1 MVSDMKSP
9 RIPILI
15 SLPKELCSVEILL
28 AADIHTGSAEFD
40 QKKWES
46 FEELL
51 KRPNTYVIFAG
62 DQCEYATRSSKS
74 DVYTQALSPRQQKDW
89 WIEHLRPYKDK
100 VLCIVDG
107 NHEFNR
113 ASKDADDF
121 PLYDIALALG
131 IEDRYR
137 SEAAFVDIGVGS
149 VGTAGKQVRYVF
161 RVQHQAKNN
170 VNHGTADGFEGID
183 VFVSGHTHKPAD
195 KPLGKLV
202 YDAKNKFVA
211 HKDVENIVCG
221 HFLRFGGYGERGGYR
236 PTSQKLYSIILSG
249 RKKAIETRGFHL

>member
-1 MVSDMKSP
+1 MKSS
-9 RIPILI
+9 RVPILI
-15 SLPKELCSVEILL
+15 KLPTELQTAEILI

-40 QKKWES
+40 EKRWER

-51 KRPNTYVIFAG
+51 QRPDTFVIFAG

-89 WIEHLRPYKDK
+89 WIEHLKPYKEK

-131 IEDRYR
+131 IEERYR
-137 SEAAFVDIGVGS
+137 SEGAFVDIGVGH
-149 VGTAGKQVRYVF
+149 VGTAGKQVQYVF
-161 RVQHQAKNN
+161 RVQHQARNN
-170 VNHGTADGFEGID
+170 ANHGTADGFEGID
-183 VFVSGHTHKPAD
+183 VFVSGHTHKPMD
-195 KPLGKLV
+195 KPLSKLV
-202 YDAKNKFVA
+202 YDGKNKTVSQR
-211 HKDVENIVCG
+211 DVENIVSG
-221 HFLRFGGYGERGGYR
+221 HFLRFGGYGERAGYR
-236 PTSQKLYSIILSG
+236 PTSTKLYSVILSG
-249 RKKAIETRGFHL
+249 KKKIIETRGFHL

>member
-1 MVSDMKSP
+1 MKST
-9 RIPILI
+9 RVPILVNLPE
-15 SLPKELCSVEILL
+15 SLASAEILL
-28 AADIHTGSAEFD
+28 ASDIHAGSAEFD
-40 QKKWES
+40 QSKWAR

-51 KRPNTYVIFAG
+51 KRPDAYVIFAG

-74 DVYTQALSPRQQKDW
+74 DVYTQTLSPAQQKRW
-89 WIEHLRPYKDK
+89 WIEHLKPYKDK
-100 VLCIVDG
+100 ILCIVDG
-107 NHEFNR
+107 NHEYNR

-149 VGTAGKQVRYVF
+149 IRGGTRQVHYVF
-161 RVQHQAKNN
+161 RVQHQARNN

-183 VFVSGHTHKPAD
+183 IFVSGHTHKPMD

-202 YDAKNKFVA
+202 YDPTKKTVS
-211 HKDVENIVCG
+211 HKDVENVVCG
-221 HFLRFGGYGERGGYR
+221 HFLRFGGYGERNGYR
-236 PTSQKLYSIILSG
+236 PTSQKLYSVVLSG
-249 RKKAIETRGFHL
+249 KKKAIETRGFYP

>member
-1 MVSDMKSP
+1 MKSS
-9 RIPILI
+9 RVPILVK
-15 SLPKELCSVEILL
+15 LPETLESVEILL

-40 QKKWES
+40 EKKWGQ

-51 KRPNTYVIFAG
+51 KLPDKYVIFAG

-74 DVYTQALSPRQQKDW
+74 DVYTQALSPSQQKRW
-89 WIEHLRPYKDK
+89 WIEHLKRYKDK
-100 VLCIVDG
+100 ILCIVDG

-137 SEAAFVDIGVGS
+137 SEAAFVDVGVGD
-149 VGTAGKQVRYVF
+149 GGHGKGKQVHYVI

-170 VNHGTADGFEGID
+170 VNHGTADGIEGID
-183 VFVSGHTHKPAD
+183 AFVSGHTHKPMD
-195 KPLGKLV
+195 KPLGKIV
-202 YDAKNKFVA
+202 YDSKNKSVSQ
-211 HKDVENIVCG
+211 KDVENIVCG

-236 PTSQKLYSIILSG
+236 PTSQKLFSLILSG
-249 RKKAIETRGFHL
+249 KKKNIETRGFHL

>member
-1 MVSDMKSP
+1 MKSS
-9 RIPILI
+9 RLPILI
-15 SLPKELCSVEILL
+15 SLPVEMESVEILL

-40 QKKWES
+40 EKKWGQ

-51 KRPNTYVIFAG
+51 KRPDTFVIFAG
-62 DQCEYATRSSKS
+62 DQCEYATKQSKS
-74 DVYTQALSPRQQKDW
+74 DVYTQAISPSQQKRW
-89 WIEHLRPYKDK
+89 WIEHLRNYKDK

-107 NHEFNR
+107 NHEYNR
-113 ASKDADDF
+113 ASKEADDF

-149 VGTAGKQVRYVF
+149 VKGGSRQVHYVI

-170 VNHGTADGFEGID
+170 VNHGTADGIEGID
-183 VFVSGHTHKPAD
+183 VFVSGHTHKPID

-202 YDAKNKFVA
+202 YDPKNKTVS

-221 HFLRFGGYGERGGYR
+221 HFLKFGGYGERNGYR
-236 PTSQKLYSIILSG
+236 PTAQKLFSLILSG
-249 RKKAIETRGFHL
+249 KKKAIETRGFHL

>member
-1 MVSDMKSP
+1 MKNS
-9 RIPILI
+9 RVPII
-15 SLPKELCSVEILL
+15 VNLPQEFDRVEILL
-28 AADIHTGSAEFD
+28 AADVHTGSAEFD
-40 QKKWES
+40 EIKWAR

-51 KRPNTYVIFAG
+51 KKPDTFVIFAG

-74 DVYTQALSPRQQKDW
+74 DVYTQTLSPRQQKDW
-89 WIEHLRPYKDK
+89 WIEHLRKYSNK
-100 VLCIVDG
+100 VLCLVDG
-107 NHEFNR
+107 NHEYNR

-137 SEAAFVDIGVGS
+137 SEAAFVDIGVGH

-170 VNHGTADGFEGID
+170 ANYGTADGIEGID
-183 VFVSGHTHKPAD
+183 VFVSGHTHKPMD
-195 KPLGKLV
+195 KPLSKLI
-202 YDAKNKFVA
+202 YDTKNKVVVQ
-211 HKDVENIVCG
+211 KDVENVVCG

-236 PTSQKLYSIILSG
+236 PTSQKLFSMVLSG
-249 RKKAIETRGFHL
+249 KKKEIETRGFHI

>member
-1 MVSDMKSP
+1 MKSS
-9 RIPILI
+9 RVPILI
-15 SLPKELCSVEILL
+15 KLPEELQSVEILI

-40 QKKWES
+40 EKRWER

-51 KRPNTYVIFAG
+51 QRPDTFVIFAG

-74 DVYTQALSPRQQKDW
+74 DVYTQQMPPSQQKRW
-89 WIEHLRPYKDK
+89 WIEHLKPYKEK

-131 IEDRYR
+131 IENRYR
-137 SEAAFVDIGVGS
+137 SEGAFVDIGVGAIN
-149 VGTAGKQVRYVF
+149 GGARQVHYVF

-170 VNHGTADGFEGID
+170 ANHGTADGFEGID
-183 VFVSGHTHKPAD
+183 VFVSGHTHKPMD
-195 KPLGKLV
+195 KPLSKLI
-202 YDAKNKFVA
+202 YDGKNKTVA
-211 HKDVENIVCG
+211 QKDVENIVSG
-221 HFLRFGGYGERGGYR
+221 HFLHFGGYGERAGYR
-236 PTSQKLYSIILSG
+236 PTSTKLYSVILSG
-249 RKKAIETRGFHL
+249 KRKIIETRGFHL

>member
-1 MVSDMKSP
+1 MKSS
-9 RIPILI
+9 RVPILI
-15 SLPKELCSVEILL
+15 KLPEPENSEEILL

-40 QKKWES
+40 EKRWELS
-46 FEELL
+46 EELL
-51 KRPNTYVIFAG
+51 KKPNVYVIFAG
-62 DQCEYATRSSKS
+62 DQMEYATRQSKS
-74 DVYTQALSPRQQKDW
+74 DVYTQTMPPSLQKRW
-89 WIEHLRPYKDK
+89 WIDHLRHYKDK

-137 SEAAFVDIGVGS
+137 SEAAFVDIGVGD
-149 VGTAGKQVRYVF
+149 GGHGKGKQVHYVI

-170 VNHGTADGFEGID
+170 VNHGTADGIEGID
-183 VFVSGHTHKPAD
+183 VFVSGHTHKPMD

-202 YDAKNKFVA
+202 YDSKNKAVSQR
-211 HKDVENIVCG
+211 DVENIVCG
-221 HFLRFGGYGERGGYR
+221 HFLRFGGYGERGGHR
-236 PTSQKLYSIILSG
+236 PTATKLYSIILSG
-249 RKKAIETRGFHL
+249 KKKSIETRGFHL

>member
-1 MVSDMKSP
+1 MKSS
-9 RIPILI
+9 RVPILI
-15 SLPKELCSVEILL
+15 KLPEKEESVEILL

-40 QKKWES
+40 EKRWEL

-51 KRPNTYVIFAG
+51 KKPNTYVIFAG
-62 DQCEYATRSSKS
+62 DQMEYATRSSKS
-74 DVYTQALSPRQQKDW
+74 DVYTQTMPPSYQKKW
-89 WIEHLRPYKDK
+89 WIGHLRNYKDK

-137 SEAAFVDIGVGS
+137 SEGAFVDIGVGD
-149 VGTAGKQVRYVF
+149 GGHGKGKQVHYVI

-170 VNHGTADGFEGID
+170 VNHGTADGIEGID
-183 VFVSGHTHKPAD
+183 VFVSGHTHKPMD
-195 KPLGKLV
+195 KPLGKLI
-202 YDAKNKFVA
+202 YDAKNKSVA
-211 HKDVENIVCG
+211 QKDVENIVCG

-236 PTSQKLYSIILSG
+236 PTATKLYSIVLSG
-249 RKKAIETRGFHL
+249 KKKAIETRGFHL

>member
-1 MVSDMKSP
+1 MKSP
-9 RIPILI
+9 RVPILI
-15 SLPKELCSVEILL
+15 NLPESLVSAEILL
-28 AADIHTGSAEFD
+28 ASDIHVGSAEFD
-40 QKKWES
+40 QSKWAK

-51 KRPNTYVIFAG
+51 KRPDTYVVFAG

-74 DVYTQALSPRQQKDW
+74 DVYTQALSPSQQKRW
-89 WIEHLRPYKDK
+89 WIEHLKPYKEK
-100 VLCIVDG
+100 ILCIVDG

-149 VGTAGKQVRYVF
+149 FRGGTRQVHYVF

-183 VFVSGHTHKPAD
+183 IFVSGHTHKPMD
-195 KPLGKLV
+195 KPFGKLV
-202 YDAKNKFVA
+202 YDSKRKTVS
-211 HKDVENIVCG
+211 HKDVENVVCG

-236 PTSQKLYSIILSG
+236 PTSQKLYSVILSG
-249 RKKAIETRGFHL
+249 KKKEIETRGFYL

>member
-1 MVSDMKSP
+1 MKSS

-15 SLPKELCSVEILL
+15 SLPMEMERVEILL

-40 QKKWES
+40 EKKWGQ

-51 KRPNTYVIFAG
+51 KKPDTFVIFAG
-62 DQCEYATRSSKS
+62 DQCEYATKQSKS
-74 DVYTQALSPRQQKDW
+74 DVYTQALSPSQQKRW
-89 WIEHLRPYKDK
+89 WIEHLKKYKDK
-100 VLCIVDG
+100 VLCLVDG
-107 NHEFNR
+107 NHEYNR
-113 ASKDADDF
+113 ASKEADDF

-137 SEAAFVDIGVGS
+137 SEAAFVDIGVGD
-149 VGTAGKQVRYVF
+149 GGHGKGKQVHYVV

-170 VNHGTADGFEGID
+170 VNHGTADGIEGID
-183 VFVSGHTHKPAD
+183 AFVSGHTHRPTD

-202 YDAKNKFVA
+202 YDPKNKSVS

-221 HFLRFGGYGERGGYR
+221 HFLRFGGYGERGGFR
-236 PTSQKLYSIILSG
+236 PTAQKLFSIILSG
-249 RKKAIETRGFHL
+249 KKKCIETRGFHL